1 MLQYAPREAC
11 CKVNSRTSFVVATTA
26 SAAALARNISIEDAH
41 DCFGYTLGL
50 QWWVVSGGQREG
62 FRPFFKLCTIPK
74 AMPEIQ
80 REQTEKKGFREQA
93 CLVLGMAFNVGV
105 FYCEFGIRTTE
116 LGGSEGWYRIY

>member
-1 MLQYAPREAC
+1 M
-11 CKVNSRTSFVVATTA
+11 ATTA
-26 SAAALARNISIEDAH
+26 SATLARNISIEDAH

-50 QWWVVSGGQREG
+50 QWWVVVVVRGRFPSSLSCVQFLRRCQRYRG
-62 FRPFFKLCTIPK
+62 NK
-74 AMPEIQ
+74 
-80 REQTEKKGFREQA
+80 QTKKGFREQA